1 MEALLLLGKEIL
13 VDNSLAIAVLVVL
26 FVIERAFLRSKKS
39 GFPGRKKK
47 KSDPAGIEKLL
58 ASFANVT
65 QSYHSFTVPKR
76 DGTSRTIDAPSDEL
90 KAAQRKLLAW
100 LETNY
105 GFSEHVTGFRRGK
118 SLWDNAKPH
127 SGKKA
132 VVNVDVEDFFPS
144 VTETKVSKALVAIG
158 IPETSI
164 PEFLRLTTYR
174 GCLPQGAPTSPFI
187 ANLVFAPVDDA
198 VVKLLKKYDKKAKYT
213 RYADDLTFSSNDSK
227 IVNAI
232 RIIEDGILPRFGFRA
247 KKKKTCVYRAHTRQ
261 TVTGLVVNGK
271 KPRISRERYM
281 KIRSL
286 AWKELCGQGIVP
298 LATLKGHLA
307 AFLDLDR
314 DGYSK
319 LKKSFEK
326 KIDRTKLDAL
336 FPKKKKHPVP

>member
-1 MEALLLLGKEIL
+1 MENL
-13 VDNSLAIAVLVVL
+13 VASL
-26 FVIERAFLRSKKS
+26 FVCFAALISVDIIKKM
-39 GFPGRKKK
+39 GGAKKVGWRRKPKV
-47 KSDPAGIEKLL
+47 GIEELI
-58 ASFANVT
+58 APFSSVA

-76 DGTSRTIDAPSDEL
+76 DGAERTIDAPSDEL
-90 KAAQRKLLAW
+90 KDAQRKILAW
-100 LETNY
+100 FERNY
-105 GFSEHVTGFRRGK
+105 GFPEHVTGFRRGK
-118 SLWDNAKPH
+118 SLWDNARPH
-127 SGKKA
+127 SGKKT

-144 VTETKVSKALVAIG
+144 VTETKVSKAFAAIG
-158 IPETSI
+158 IPGASI
-164 PEFLRLTTYR
+164 PEFVRLTTYR

-198 VVKLLKKYDKKAKYT
+198 VVKLLKKYDQRAKYT

-271 KPRISRERYM
+271 EPRISRDRYM
-281 KIRSL
+281 KLRSL
-286 AWKELCGQGIVP
+286 AWKELCGKGAVP
-298 LATLKGHLA
+298 LTTLKGHLA
-307 AFLDLDR
+307 AFLDVDR

-326 KIDRTKLDAL
+326 KIDGAKLDAL
-336 FPKKKKHPVP
+336 FPKKKKHPMP